1 MTCGASAASA
11 SVMRVPGT
19 STALLSVALSWSRV
33 PPNRYYG
40 IRLAAA
46 FRSEQHWYEINAFG
60 ARRFILFGI
69 VVASM
74 GLALHTYTA
83 LPFWLPIACM
93 VSTLVLLL
101 MTVQAI
107 RRYAAKR
114 FPA

>member
-1 MTCGASAASA
+1 MPAAPIA
-11 SVMRVPGT
+11 EPATVLMLLGT
-19 STALLSVALSWSRV
+19 VTALLSLPLLLRRV